1 MYSNRYTGPG
11 TLKMELHTEAT
22 VSFIQKLIRNEN
34 YFNKEYNLKVFY

>member
-22 VSFIQKLIRNEN
+22 VSFLQKWVRKEK
-34 YFNKEYNLKVFY
+34 YFNEGYNLKVFY